1 MSLKV
6 KPARMTVMI
15 NGIEQTVA
23 VLILDEDNGNVEI
36 EYSGTTA
43 NISNLASTNISYSG
57 TTATIGGNNG

>member
-15 NGIEQTVA
+15 DGIEQTVT

-57 TTATIGGNNG
+57 TTATIGGN